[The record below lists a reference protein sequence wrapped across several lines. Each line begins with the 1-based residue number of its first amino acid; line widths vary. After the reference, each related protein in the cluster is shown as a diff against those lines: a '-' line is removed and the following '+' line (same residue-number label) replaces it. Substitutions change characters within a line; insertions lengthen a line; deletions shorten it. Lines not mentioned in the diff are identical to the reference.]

1 VFALLALLAGGVTH
15 WDTIKAAFFPP
26 APATAARIVAHVE
39 QDISLGEYEVQDQPP
54 AQRPASTAT
63 TAPGGSPRS
72 GSGYRLAA
80 YAVPVSTPAAV
91 GLLAVASEERTST
104 EQTTTTSGGATQKNK
119 EEGAVVTEEARRAE
133 EAAAREKAKATAEQ
147 QVAEAREREEQRKEQ
162 AAQKR
167 AEETQKQGAAR
178 AKTEAAKARGGAE
191 KAKETVRVKRQEAAR
206 PPSQRRAE
214 AGTPAGRVEAVL
226 YEARLP
232 AGCRPTCGL
241 KPIVEKVL
249 KATSNNTAAA
259 AREVRAVNPNS
270 GARVHYE
277 VTLKGLEHK
286 VVVLTYALVQT
297 SGAPPPEPYLATVAI
312 KTVAPAYEPEVV
324 RGTCWV
330 PVPSSF
336 RQYYLDLTV
345 YDGKTELESV
355 DTRRFS

>member
-1 VFALLALLAGGVTH
+1 MNPARPPEQHAARGPEHPAAAPASPKIPERVWRVVVGVFALLALLAGGVTH

-63 TAPGGSPRS
+63 TAPGGSPQS

-80 YAVPVSTPAAV
+80 YAVPASTPAAV
-91 GLLAVASEERTST
+91 GLLAVASEERTSP

-147 QVAEAREREEQRKEQ
+147 QVAEAREREEQRREQ
-162 AAQKR
+162 AAQTR

-178 AKTEAAKARGGAE
+178 AKTEEARARGGAE

-214 AGTPAGRVEAVL
+214 AGTPAGLVEAVL
-226 YEARLP
+226 HEARLP
-232 AGCRPTCGL
+232 A
-241 KPIVEKVL
+241 
-249 KATSNNTAAA
+249 AAVRRA
-259 AREVRAVNPNS
+259 A
-270 GARVHYE
+270 
-277 VTLKGLEHK
+277 
-286 VVVLTYALVQT
+286 
-297 SGAPPPEPYLATVAI
+297 
-312 KTVAPAYEPEVV
+312 
-324 RGTCWV
+324 
-330 PVPSSF
+330 
-336 RQYYLDLTV
+336 
-345 YDGKTELESV
+345 
-355 DTRRFS
+355 